1 MMTNPWLGSHHPLWD
16 NQDLAALNLRPAAR
30 WPLLEKLTVHISIFQ
45 GLIPWRPLLFPKTPF
60 PISWSAHN
68 STQSQRSLGGVKV
81 ISGCN
86 TLCKVQHEV
95 NRQLTLLLLMPYVLT
110 SGTLQS
116 NFLWRVQRGLSQMTL
131 TQIGERRSQDQVR
144 RCERRGI
151 WSKPCDWFLSVTE
164 ILCTV
169 FPFESHKGERQWQH
183 GT

>member
-1 MMTNPWLGSHHPLWD
+1 MLRDDESVAWLPPPSVID
-16 NQDLAALNLRPAAR
+16 IQDLAALNLSPAAR

-45 GLIPWRPLLFPKTPF
+45 GLVPWRPLLFPKTPF

-95 NRQLTLLLLMPYVLT
+95 NRQLTLLLLVPYVLT

-131 TQIGERRSQDQVR
+131 RSGKEDPKVRSGDVRGEESVPNPVIGF
-144 RCERRGI
+144 C
-151 WSKPCDWFLSVTE
+151 L
-164 ILCTV
+164 
-169 FPFESHKGERQWQH
+169 
-183 GT
+183 